1 MLAKPYHDGAEIDR
15 ARLRARSIG
24 PIKVVG
30 VRPLSAAAPDN
41 RIERLQLFR
50 RGSKGDRRS
59 MYGQI
64 RSIET
69 TKLFR
74 PRVHMDKLG
83 LRSRNLDEFVALR
96 SDFPHPAA
104 DEENEVGLIAE
115 SDQSRIGTDPEIA
128 DI

>member
-74 PRVHMDKLG
+74 PRGNMDKLG
-83 LRSRNLDEFVALR
+83 LRPRNPHHFSPLPT
-96 SDFPHPAA
+96 DFPPP
-104 DEENEVGLIAE
+104 
-115 SDQSRIGTDPEIA
+115 TP
-128 DI
+128 